1 MIARGGSVT
10 YSLEH
15 VKEVQ
20 HLTTLVDAISRDL
33 TEIRHLLNVY
43 DDAVTMPGR
52 TPDVDADGT
61 GRKADSGPSRP
72 TERTALDEARV
83 ALQQELDTGVAH
95 LTRARAYVLGTTAAM
110 DRALALWEGEEPDL
124 STGESPCSSSLDRS
138 VRPTNGAT

>member
-1 MIARGGSVT
+1 MT

-20 HLTTLVDAISRDL
+20 HLTTLVDAIRRDL
-33 TEIRHLLNVY
+33 TEMAHLLTAY

-61 GRKADSGPSRP
+61 GRKSDSGPSRP

-83 ALQQELDTGVAH
+83 ALQHELDTGVQH

-110 DRALALWEGEEPDL
+110 DRALALWEGEEPVL
-124 STGESPCSSSLDRS
+124 STGESHDRHHW
-138 VRPTNGAT
+138 TAEDAG

>member
-1 MIARGGSVT
+1 MT

-20 HLTTLVDAISRDL
+20 LLTTLADAIRRDL
-33 TEIRHLLNVY
+33 TEMTHLLAAY

-52 TPDVDADGT
+52 MPDVDVDGT
-61 GRKADSGPSRP
+61 GRKATTGPSRP
-72 TERTALDEARV
+72 TERTALDEARA
-83 ALQQELDTGVAH
+83 ALQHELDTGVEH

-110 DRALALWEGEEPDL
+110 DRALARWEGEEPVL

-138 VRPTNGAT
+138 GRPTNGAT